1 MGDKKE
7 IRFAIDATS
16 EDNRRLVSALEKY
29 RPHER
34 NKLIIDV
41 LISYFVY
48 GGIASG
54 EAGIRAY
61 IRPDKVV
68 ELETELQKL
77 QSRVDK
83 VEHFL
88 FNSPGNY
95 PADATGVQSQQKPK
109 TAQAVKQE
117 EREITG
123 TERVEDIRQP
133 KEYMQQE
140 FMMSPRSRR
149 EDGNDLHDSEP
160 DMTENDTG
168 EMQAPQ
174 YQDIPD
180 EVMAM
185 ITALQDSQ

>member
-41 LISYFVY
+41 LISHFVY
-48 GGIASG
+48 GGMASG
-54 EAGIRAY
+54 EAGIRAD
-61 IRPDKVV
+61 IGSDKVV

-77 QSRVDK
+77 QNRVDK

-88 FNSPGNY
+88 FNSSGNY

-117 EREITG
+117 ELEITG

>member
-41 LISYFVY
+41 LISHFVY

-61 IRPDKVV
+61 IGPDKMV
-68 ELETELQKL
+68 ELETEIQKL

-88 FNSPGNY
+88 FNSSGNY
-95 PADATGVQSQQKPK
+95 TADVTGVQSQQKPK

-149 EDGNDLHDSEP
+149 EDGNALHDSEP
-160 DMTENDTG
+160 NTTENDTG
-168 EMQAPQ
+168 ETQAPQ

>member
-41 LISYFVY
+41 LISHFVY

-61 IRPDKVV
+61 IGPDKVV

-88 FNSPGNY
+88 FISSGNY

-149 EDGNDLHDSEP
+149 EDENALHDSEP
-160 DMTENDTG
+160 DTTENDTG
-168 EMQAPQ
+168 ETQAPQ

>member
-41 LISYFVY
+41 LISHFVY

-61 IRPDKVV
+61 IGPDKVV

-88 FNSPGNY
+88 FISSGNY

-140 FMMSPRSRR
+140 FMISPRSRR
-149 EDGNDLHDSEP
+149 EDENALHDSEP
-160 DMTENDTG
+160 DTTENDTG
-168 EMQAPQ
+168 ETQAPQ

>member
-41 LISYFVY
+41 LISHFVY

-61 IRPDKVV
+61 IGPDKVV

-88 FNSPGNY
+88 FNSSGNY

-149 EDGNDLHDSEP
+149 EDGNALHDSKP
-160 DMTENDTG
+160 DTTENDTG
-168 EMQAPQ
+168 ETQAPQ

>member
-41 LISYFVY
+41 LISHFVY

-61 IRPDKVV
+61 IGPDKVV

-83 VEHFL
+83 LEHFL
-88 FNSPGNY
+88 FNSSGNY
-95 PADATGVQSQQKPK
+95 PADATEVQSQQKPK

-133 KEYMQQE
+133 KENMQQE

-149 EDGNDLHDSEP
+149 EDRNALHDSEP
-160 DMTENDTG
+160 DTTVNDT
-168 EMQAPQ
+168 EEIQAPQ

-185 ITALQDSQ
+185 ITALQNSQ

>member
-41 LISYFVY
+41 LISHFVY
-48 GGIASG
+48 GGMASG
-54 EAGIRAY
+54 EAGIRAD
-61 IRPDKVV
+61 IGSDKVV

-77 QSRVDK
+77 QNRVDK
-83 VEHFL
+83 VEYFL
-88 FNSPGNY
+88 FNSSGNY
-95 PADATGVQSQQKPK
+95 PADVTGVQSQQKPK

-140 FMMSPRSRR
+140 FMISPRSRR
-149 EDGNDLHDSEP
+149 EDGNALHDSEP
-160 DMTENDTG
+160 DMTDNDTG
-168 EMQAPQ
+168 ETQAAQ

>member
-41 LISYFVY
+41 LISHFVY

-61 IRPDKVV
+61 IGPDKVV

-88 FNSPGNY
+88 FNSSGNY
-95 PADATGVQSQQKPK
+95 PAAATGVQSQQKPK
-109 TAQAVKQE
+109 TAQVVKQE

-149 EDGNDLHDSEP
+149 EDGNALHDSEP
-160 DMTENDTG
+160 DTTENDTG
-168 EMQAPQ
+168 ETQAPQ

>member
-7 IRFAIDATS
+7 
-16 EDNRRLVSALEKY
+16 RRLVSALEKY

-41 LISYFVY
+41 LISHFVY

-61 IRPDKVV
+61 IGPDKVV

-88 FNSPGNY
+88 FNSSGNY

-109 TAQAVKQE
+109 TAQVVKQE

-149 EDGNDLHDSEP
+149 EDGNALHDSEP
-160 DMTENDTG
+160 DTTENDTG
-168 EMQAPQ
+168 ETQAPQ

>member
-41 LISYFVY
+41 LISHFVY

-61 IRPDKVV
+61 IGPDKMV
-68 ELETELQKL
+68 ELETEIQKL

-88 FNSPGNY
+88 FNSSGNY
-95 PADATGVQSQQKPK
+95 TADVTGVQSQQKPK
-109 TAQAVKQE
+109 MAQAVKQE

-149 EDGNDLHDSEP
+149 EDGNALHDSEP
-160 DMTENDTG
+160 NTTENDTG
-168 EMQAPQ
+168 ETQAPQ

>member
-41 LISYFVY
+41 LISHFVY

-61 IRPDKVV
+61 IEPDKVV

-83 VEHFL
+83 LEHFL
-88 FNSPGNY
+88 FNSSGNY
-95 PADATGVQSQQKPK
+95 PADATEVQSQQKPK

-133 KEYMQQE
+133 KENMQQE

-149 EDGNDLHDSEP
+149 EDRNALHDSEP
-160 DMTENDTG
+160 DTTVNDT
-168 EMQAPQ
+168 EEIQAPQ

-185 ITALQDSQ
+185 ITALQNSQ

>member
-41 LISYFVY
+41 LISHFVY

-61 IRPDKVV
+61 IGPDKVV

-88 FNSPGNY
+88 FNSLGNY

-109 TAQAVKQE
+109 TAQVVKQE

-149 EDGNDLHDSEP
+149 EDGNALHDSEP
-160 DMTENDTG
+160 DTTENDTG
-168 EMQAPQ
+168 ETQAPQ